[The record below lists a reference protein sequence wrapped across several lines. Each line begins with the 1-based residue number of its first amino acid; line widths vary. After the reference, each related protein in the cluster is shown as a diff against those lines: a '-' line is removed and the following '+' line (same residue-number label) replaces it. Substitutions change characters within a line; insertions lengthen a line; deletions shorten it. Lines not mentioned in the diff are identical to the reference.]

1 VRWHRR
7 NPLEARRPDLALAEQ
22 DCPPALID
30 LAVKCWADEV
40 ATRPCFPDISAL
52 LELLLEGRPYWGQGG
67 NEQMQ
72 TLPEGRE
79 KDAVV
84 AAFLSS
90 LSAYQVEVLSVERV
104 QNETLW
110 RTYAAKKETMRAR
123 SGATVDECERLLFHG
138 TDEDTAPKIVA
149 QGFNRSF
156 CGKNATMYGKGVYFA
171 KEAEYSA
178 RDIYR

>member
-1 VRWHRR
+1 MLKTQKVALREMTDDMFDVLDNSRKGYLEVEDMVRFSAS
-7 NPLEARRPDLALAEQ
+7 LE
-22 DCPPALID
+22 
-30 LAVKCWADEV
+30 
-40 ATRPCFPDISAL
+40 F
-52 LELLLEGRPYWGQGG
+52 LLLGRPFWGQGG
-67 NEQMQ
+67 SEQMR

-84 AAFLSS
+84 AFLSS

>member
-1 VRWHRR
+1 M
-7 NPLEARRPDLALAEQ
+7 LCAITCL
-22 DCPPALID
+22 C
-30 LAVKCWADEV
+30 DEV
-40 ATRPCFPDISAL
+40 S
-52 LELLLEGRPYWGQGG
+52 GG
-67 NEQMQ
+67 DQH
-72 TLPEGRE
+72 RE
-79 KDAVV
+79 KEAVV

-123 SGATVDECERLLFHG
+123 SGADPATVDECERSLFHG

-156 CGKNATMYGKGVYFA
+156 CG
-171 KEAEYSA
+171 
-178 RDIYR
+178 

>member
-1 VRWHRR
+1 
-7 NPLEARRPDLALAEQ
+7 
-22 DCPPALID
+22 
-30 LAVKCWADEV
+30 
-40 ATRPCFPDISAL
+40 
-52 LELLLEGRPYWGQGG
+52 
-67 NEQMQ
+67 MQ
-72 TLPEGRE
+72 TLPEVRE
-79 KDAVV
+79 KDTVV

-110 RTYAAKKETMRAR
+110 RTYAAKKETTRAR
-123 SGATVDECERLLFHG
+123 SGATVDECERSLFHG

>member
-1 VRWHRR
+1 
-7 NPLEARRPDLALAEQ
+7 
-22 DCPPALID
+22 
-30 LAVKCWADEV
+30 
-40 ATRPCFPDISAL
+40 
-52 LELLLEGRPYWGQGG
+52 
-67 NEQMQ
+67 MQ

-79 KDAVV
+79 KDTVV

-110 RTYAAKKETMRAR
+110 RTYAAKKVTMQVR